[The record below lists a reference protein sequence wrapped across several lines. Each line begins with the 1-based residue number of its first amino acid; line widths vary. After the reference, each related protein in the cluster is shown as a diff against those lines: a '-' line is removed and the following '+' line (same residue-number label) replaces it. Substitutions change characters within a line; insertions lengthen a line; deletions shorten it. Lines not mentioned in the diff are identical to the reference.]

1 MSPSTRQQF
10 MADCGSIK
18 SARPAH
24 VSVVVPLYNKAAFVM
39 RAIDSVLAQS
49 RQPAEVIVV
58 DDGSTDGGA
67 EAVNR
72 ISDPRLRLLRQSNG
86 GVSAA
91 RNAGIAAARFPL
103 IAFLDA
109 DDQWMQHHL
118 ETIIQMT
125 ERYPAC
131 DVFATSYFFQSSQ
144 TCHRPA
150 ILRRANLQGP
160 DGVLKDYLL
169 TAIHSDPPLFSS
181 AVAVTKQ
188 ALDQIGGFP
197 IGIAQGEDLI
207 TWVRL
212 ALNFQIAYSQQP
224 SVLFWN
230 PEFDSASP
238 TRSPEV
244 PDRVGQQLDL
254 MLRETCGRT
263 HRRLRQYLS
272 LWHRMRGTMFLRL
285 GERRSA
291 RAELDRSL
299 HYATLNARSILYSL
313 AARSPAS
320 LIPTAL
326 GIARGLRQLARRP
339 GTTAN

>member
-1 MSPSTRQQF
+1 MPQTQQTISA
-10 MADCGSIK
+10 ADFASISSK
-18 SARPAH
+18 PPAPI
-24 VSVVVPLYNKAAFVM
+24 SVVIPLYDKAPFVV
-39 RAIDSVLAQS
+39 RAIDSVLNQGK
-49 RQPAEVIVV
+49 QPAEVIVV
-58 DDGSTDGGA
+58 DDGSTDSGA
-67 EAVNR
+67 ELVSC
-72 ISDPRLRLLRQSNG
+72 IPDPRLRLLRQSNG

-109 DDQWMQHHL
+109 DDQWMPHHL
-118 ETIIQMT
+118 ETIIQLT
-125 ERYPAC
+125 ERYPTC

-144 TCHRPA
+144 TCHRQA
-150 ILRRANLQGP
+150 IMRRANLKGA

-181 AVAVTKQ
+181 AVAVTKR

-197 IGIAQGEDLI
+197 IGIAQGEDLL

-212 ALNFQIAYSQQP
+212 ALQFQIAYSWRP

-230 PEFDSASP
+230 PEFDSACP
-238 TRSPEV
+238 TRRPEV

-254 MLRETCGRT
+254 MLREASGRT
-263 HRRLRQYLS
+263 RRLLRQYLA

-285 GERRSA
+285 GDRRSA

-299 HYATLNARSILYSL
+299 RYATLNARSLLYSL

-320 LIPTAL
+320 LIPPAL
-326 GIARGLRQLARRP
+326 GIVRTVRQFARPP
-339 GTTAN
+339 GTTAS